1 MINFY
6 ISISSHDLED
16 EFLKEVKTVEGSD
29 EGVIDTLEKLAEKHH
44 IVCDEDSD
52 EDDGC
57 YDEEGG
63 VSSHVN
69 GEHFL
74 EYIQTVESDLEDSLN
89 DLVDAINKA
98 KHKEKVLVSIDID
111 AE

>member
-1 MINFY
+1 MISFY

-16 EFLKEVKTVEGSD
+16 EFLKEVEAVEGSD
-29 EGVIDTLEKLAEKHH
+29 EDVIDTLEKLAEKHH
-44 IVCDEDSD
+44 IVCDEDS
-52 EDDGC
+52 EEDGC
-57 YDEEGG
+57 YDEAGG
-63 VSSHVN
+63 LFSHVN

-74 EYIQTVESDLEDSLN
+74 EYIQTVESDLENSLN